1 MVAAAEQRSLLAVS
15 RIGVPAVLL
24 AMPVT
29 LQQHSVQLIV
39 LVLSVCDPQRFC
51 TGSFGEPHEGVY
63 MVLHSGP
70 EDVQTQLIN

>member
-39 LVLSVCDPQRFC
+39 LVLSVCDLNAFVQEALVNHMRVC
-51 TGSFGEPHEGVY
+51 TWCCTADHRMFKRS
-63 MVLHSGP
+63 
-70 EDVQTQLIN
+70 